1 MSDRAQSGLKSST
14 RRSCARNMRRGA
26 FYPSKEAS
34 WTFSVGYHTAAR
46 RSGQARTLGDS
57 GESCQRPY
65 VCALHVV
72 SPRGRW
78 SCAFP
83 RWQSNV
89 NVSKVS
95 QKREVRHR
103 PRTPTRYGNLPRC
116 LANGMWLHFAVT
128 LVSSCGETK
137 DSSLARC
144 SRKRCHSLVASQAAV
159 HQPMS

>member
-83 RWQSNV
+83 RRQSNG

-116 LANGMWLHFAVT
+116 LAKMQTGCGYTLQLHLLARA
-128 LVSSCGETK
+128 EAP
-137 DSSLARC
+137 LARC
-144 SRKRCHSLVASQAAV
+144 SSERCQSLASQAAV